1 MITLA
6 IRPRLLHLASCCTAL
21 FACSNSPIRAQNLV
35 PNGGFEDII
44 SCPTNGSQLDHT
56 EFWTTPD
63 AGTPDYY
70 HACAIAVVGVPVNLN
85 GSQAAH
91 TGVAYSGIWLWA
103 PGGYGGEYVE
113 VQLTDPLQSGICYHF
128 AMHVSLADNCQ
139 VTTDAIGVAFSDT
152 AIANL
157 PGGVPL
163 PLAQQVSNPSG
174 VFLPDTGWLE
184 VSGDF
189 IAAGGEE
196 YLIIGNFNDYVDTD
210 TVSTTGGSYLFAYTY
225 LDDVSVV
232 QCAQDAVF
240 GIGSVHDFIGPNPF
254 TDQLS
259 VGSGLMGNCPL
270 RVVDARGAL
279 VHETWINGRTVLS
292 TTNWATG
299 LYVIDL
305 TLPDGTRARGKFLK

>member
-1 MITLA
+1 M
-6 IRPRLLHLASCCTAL
+6 
-21 FACSNSPIRAQNLV
+21 FAFSNSPIRAQNLV

-70 HACAIAVVGVPVNLN
+70 HGCAIAVPQSN
-85 GSQAAH
+85 GTQAAH
-91 TGVAYSGIWLWA
+91 RGRISGLGSG
-103 PGGYGGEYVE
+103 PGGYGGEVHR
-113 VQLTDPLQSGICYHF
+113 PPAAHF

-196 YLIIGNFNDYVDTD
+196 YFTSATFNDYGHPR
-210 TVSTTGGSYLFAYTY
+210 SRPRGSYLFAYTY
-225 LDDVSVV
+225 LDDVSGAVARSSV
-232 QCAQDAVF
+232 RDA
-240 GIGSVHDFIGPNPF
+240 IGSLTYWPQPVHRTAI
-254 TDQLS
+254 S

-270 RVVDARGAL
+270 RGWTHAEHLSMKRGSMAAL
-279 VHETWINGRTVLS
+279 SSGKMG
-292 TTNWATG
+292 NWGTG
-299 LYVIDL
+299 LWIDL
-305 TLPDGTRARGKFLK
+305 TLPTGPAHEEIP